1 MTNAQHEPEEPQS
14 LDNELQKLEQIFIDT
29 FGSQPQTFSQLPDSE
44 AEEMAAIEQEF
55 DELGDW
61 LGNLTEEQATRME
74 HQQALRELVRIL
86 EEALQIVKALQKD
99 QSQSGEDQGTKSRT
113 RHLQELVDEIRSLL
127 DRL

>member
-1 MTNAQHEPEEPQS
+1 MTNAQPEPEEPQS

-44 AEEMAAIEQEF
+44 AGEMAAIEQEF

-61 LGNLTEEQATRME
+61 LGNLTEEQAATME
-74 HQQALRELVRIL
+74 RQQNLRELVQIL
-86 EEALQIVKALQKD
+86 EGALQIVKALQD
-99 QSQSGEDQGTKSRT
+99 QSQSENEQNAKARMRRLKT
-113 RHLQELVDEIRSLL
+113 LVDEIRSLL